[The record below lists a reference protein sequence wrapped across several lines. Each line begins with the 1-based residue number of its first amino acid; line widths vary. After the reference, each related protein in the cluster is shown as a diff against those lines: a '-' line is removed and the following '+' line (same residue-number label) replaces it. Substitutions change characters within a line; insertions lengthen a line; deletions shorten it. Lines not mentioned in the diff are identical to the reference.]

1 MNQVV
6 EASVIQ
12 SPAPQFTRVEDRALP
27 VAQPGSE
34 SPASMLALAVQK
46 GMAPETIA
54 KLMDLRD
61 RWEAAEAK
69 KAFDSALAAF
79 KKDPPELVKNKHVSF
94 EHQNG
99 GGKTDY
105 YHATLDEV
113 SVKIGKALAPHG
125 LSHRWDVEQLDG
137 GMIRVTCV
145 LAHSA
150 GHAIKVPMQAGRDET
165 GKKNNIQ
172 SVGSTVTYLQRY
184 TLLAATGMAVKGQDD
199 DGRGSEGKEDL
210 LSEAQ
215 ISDFIATFDEASD
228 LATLQASFSKAY
240 KAAQALSDKE
250 AMGIF
255 TRAKD
260 ARKAA
265 LSKKAKA

>member
-1 MNQVV
+1 MSAVIEEGKVVV
-6 EASVIQ
+6 E
-12 SPAPQFTRVEDRALP
+12 PAFSRVEDRAQP
-27 VAQPGSE
+27 VAMPADQ

-46 GMAPETIA
+46 NMAPEIIA
-54 KLMDLRD
+54 KFMDLRD

-69 KAFDSALAAF
+69 KAFDAALAAF
-79 KKDPPELVKNKHVSF
+79 KANPPELKKNKHV
-94 EHQNG
+94 HYPHKDG

-105 YHATLDEV
+105 WHATLDHV
-113 SVKIGKALAPHG
+113 SVEIGKSLAPHG
-125 LSHRWDVEQLDG
+125 LSHRWDVEQLTG

-145 LAHSA
+145 LAHAA
-150 GHAIKVPMQAGRDET
+150 GHAVKVPMEASRDES

-172 SVGSTVTYLQRY
+172 AVGSTVTYLQRY
-184 TLLAATGMAVKGQDD
+184 TLLAATGMAVGGQDD
-199 DGRGSEGKEDL
+199 DGRNSEGGSDEL
-210 LSEAQ
+210 LSEKQ
-215 ISDFIATFDEASD
+215 ISDFIATFDEATD
-228 LATLQASFSKAY
+228 LTTLQASFSKAY

-265 LSKKAKA
+265 LAKKVKP